1 MKAQP
6 FLSVGALAMFA
17 GALVGC
23 GDSVVTPSLDAG
35 LGVDAVSVA
44 DASTSV
50 VRDVET
56 RADGRVI
63 GGPFAT
69 RVVSFTAGA
78 GANFGHAY
86 LPDVVLGPPVGSG
99 DQRGGTDVVSLGL
112 GGEIVLSIEGGIV
125 DGPGDDFIVF
135 ENAFVVM
142 GVEGR
147 TWDELGEV
155 SVSEDGERWVTFP
168 CDPHGARPHTGC
180 AGWNPVY
187 SNPVN
192 GLPPSDPRVSGGD
205 VFDLATVHVSSASFV
220 RIRDLATQGPM
231 PPSSGFDLDAVGV
244 IHSR

>member
-1 MKAQP
+1 MKAHP
-6 FLSVGALAMFA
+6 CLSMGALAIVA
-17 GALVGC
+17 GALIGC
-23 GDSVVTPSLDAG
+23 GDPSVAPSTDASAV
-35 LGVDAVSVA
+35 VDAAGVA
-44 DASTSV
+44 DASSNP

-78 GANFGHAY
+78 GASFGHAY

-112 GGEIVLSIEGGIV
+112 GGEIVLGIEGGIA
-125 DGPGDDFIVF
+125 DGPGEDFIVF
-135 ENAFVVM
+135 ENAFIVM
-142 GVEGR
+142 GIDGR

-168 CDPHGARPHTGC
+168 CDPRGTRPHTGC

-192 GLPPSDPRVSGGD
+192 GLSPLDPRVSGGD
-205 VFDLATVHVSSASFV
+205 AFDLATVHVSSARFI
-220 RIRDLATQGPM
+220 RIRDLSTQGSM